1 MHPLLE
7 KNNIMVDLE
16 TMATHPNAAIV
27 AIGAV
32 RFTDEL
38 KDTFYQVVDL
48 QSAMDAGLD
57 VNGDTVN
64 WWLMQEQAA
73 RQAITAPGLELPQ
86 ALMLFAK
93 WLGEGAVVWGNGA
106 SFDNAILS
114 NAYYKTDILLPWHY
128 SNNRC
133 YRTVKSFYP
142 KIKLQRVG
150 TLHNA
155 LDDAVSQATHLIEIF
170 KNIKTY

>member
-1 MHPLLE
+1 MQPELT

-32 RFTDEL
+32 RFTEEL

-48 QSAMDAGLD
+48 QSCIQAGMD

-64 WWLMQEQAA
+64 WWIMQEEEA
-73 RQAITAPGLELPQ
+73 RKAITEPGVELTQ
-86 ALMLFAK
+86 ALTQFAS
-93 WLGEGAVVWGNGA
+93 WLGKEAVVWGNGA
-106 SFDNAILS
+106 SFDNAILT
-114 NAYYKTDILLPWHY
+114 NAYYKTGIALPWQY
-128 SNNRC
+128 YNNRC
-133 YRTVKSFYP
+133 YRTVKSFHP
-142 KIKLQRVG
+142 HIKLARIG

-155 LDDAVSQATHLIEIF
+155 LDDAMSQAAHLINIF
-170 KNIKTY
+170 KSIKT

>member
-48 QSAMDAGLD
+48 QSCIRAGLD

-64 WWLMQEQAA
+64 WWLLQEDAA
-73 RQAITAPGLELPQ
+73 RQAITAPGIGLTQ
-86 ALMLFAK
+86 ALNLFAI
-93 WLGEGAVVWGNGA
+93 WLGKDAVIWGNGA
-106 SFDNAILS
+106 SFDNAILA
-114 NAYYKTDILLPWHY
+114 NAYHKTDIDLPWKY
-128 SNNRC
+128 YNNRC
-133 YRTVKSFYP
+133 YRTVKNFYP
-142 KIKLQRVG
+142 SIKLTRMG

-155 LDDAVSQATHLIEIF
+155 LDDSVSQAVHLIDIF
-170 KNIKTY
+170 NNIKT

>member
-1 MHPLLE
+1 MRPLLE

-48 QSAMDAGLD
+48 KSAIEAGMD
-57 VNGDTVN
+57 VNGDTIN
-64 WWLMQEQAA
+64 WWLMQEEAA
-73 RQAITAPGLELPQ
+73 RQAITVPGLEFTQ
-86 ALMLFAK
+86 ALSLFAK
-93 WLGEGAVVWGNGA
+93 WLGEDAIVWGNGA
-106 SFDNAILS
+106 SFDNAILT
-114 NAYYKTDILLPWHY
+114 NAYYKTGIPLPWHY
-128 SNNRC
+128 ADNRC
-133 YRTVKSFYP
+133 YRTVKYFYP
-142 KIKLQRVG
+142 NVKLQRTG

-155 LDDAVSQATHLIEIF
+155 LDDAMSQAMHLIEIF
-170 KNIKTY
+170 KNIKP